1 MADLYEKWEYEE
13 RQIKYVVNGQKTYDF
28 WGVDWF
34 LPLWDS
40 EFVKFWTSVHK
51 RHRYKQN
58 LYKEYLSDWNYKNL
72 FKKKFSLN
80 SHTGFLAIFLK
91 LLSFSLKISPSKKKI
106 ISYFDYFSR
115 YGYYYQYI
123 TFGKYLKLRNKI
135 KNPTGI
141 HLLNWMNN
149 HEIMKKRRLKN

>member
-72 FKKKFSLN
+72 FKKKF
-80 SHTGFLAIFLK
+80 FLEFSYWLFSNIFK
-91 LLSFSLKISPSKKKI
+91 TFVFFS
-106 ISYFDYFSR
+106 
-115 YGYYYQYI
+115 
-123 TFGKYLKLRNKI
+123 
-135 KNPTGI
+135 
-141 HLLNWMNN
+141 
-149 HEIMKKRRLKN
+149 